1 MLEALITQYALAEY
15 QSGDDAATAAK
26 LNEQSIV
33 VSDDQ
38 QYTWAGI
45 AVLAGPLA
53 AEQLRVALEQNGM
66 GWAVHQFGGT
76 GLQLTNPLIKGAIES
91 FIAAGIPLQPV
102 LDAVLSTTSPAVRGL
117 GQEVTEQE
125 IADYRLA
132 QTKKQLEDAAVDRLQ
147 TYREALSAWDGN
159 GESPVL

>member
-45 AVLAGPLA
+45 ALLAGPVA

-76 GLQLTNPLIKGAIES
+76 GLQLTNPLVKGAIES
-91 FIAAGIPLQPV
+91 FIAAGVPLQPV
-102 LDAVLSTTSPAVRGL
+102 LDAVLSTTSPAMQAL
-117 GQEVTEQE
+117 GREVTQQE
-125 IADYRLA
+125 IAAYRLS

-147 TYREALSAWDGN
+147 AYREALSAWDGS
-159 GESPVL
+159 GEGPVL